1 MKNLNNFFEKAH
13 LFKVWLVIYPIS
25 IFFTS
30 SLFYGLDYF
39 SGEENLFTNNFNY
52 LKLGALMGMVFS
64 WMFILMIS
72 MSRKSIIFWNYAEYL
87 EELVDK
93 TNTKEGLEKIWY
105 NEYNELVTKCQGGSQ
120 IEEVKRLKTMI
131 ETKYKYIKE

>member
-1 MKNLNNFFEKAH
+1 MKTLNNFFEKTH

-25 IFFTS
+25 T
-30 SLFYGLDYF
+30 LFISGLVYGLDYL
-39 SGEENLFTNNFNY
+39 SGESTFTDNFKY
-52 LKLGALMGMVFS
+52 LKFGVLMAMIFS

-72 MSRKSIIFWNYAEYL
+72 MSRKSIIFWDYAKYF

-93 TNTKEGLEKIWY
+93 ADTKEELKRIWY
-105 NEYNELVTKCQGGSQ
+105 NEYNELVTKCQGGPQ
-120 IEEVKRLKTMI
+120 IGEVKRLKAII